1 MDGWIEGWLDRRVCG
16 RMGGCLDGWMP
27 GWVYAWMC
35 QISCGCI
42 ICVLRRHHVD
52 GGCALMGYTANTTS
66 LLTLIST
73 LHNYNTLLTRL
84 TNKALSKHSFIIV
97 CTQLAFDIRGIPS
110 IGSGH

>member
-1 MDGWIEGWLDRRVCG
+1 MAGLKGLWTSL
-16 RMGGCLDGWMP
+16 WMN
-27 GWVYAWMC
+27 GWVYAWVC

-52 GGCALMGYTANTTS
+52 GGCALMGYTANNTS

>member
-1 MDGWIEGWLDRRVCG
+1 MDGW
-16 RMGGCLDGWMP
+16 MDGWMDKMMAGLKGLWTNGWMN

-52 GGCALMGYTANTTS
+52 GGCALMGYTANNTS

-84 TNKALSKHSFIIV
+84 TNKELS
-97 CTQLAFDIRGIPS
+97 
-110 IGSGH
+110 